1 MRNLTIYTINIKKI
15 TILYNNNNNR
25 DDWPN
30 VVGGVGDIIVS
41 SLS

>member
-15 TILYNNNNNR
+15 TILYNNNNR

-41 SLS
+41 RLS